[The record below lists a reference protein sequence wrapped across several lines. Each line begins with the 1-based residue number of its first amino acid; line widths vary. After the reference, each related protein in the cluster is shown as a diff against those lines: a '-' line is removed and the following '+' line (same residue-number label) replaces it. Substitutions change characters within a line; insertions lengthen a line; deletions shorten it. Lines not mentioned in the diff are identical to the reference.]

1 MAIRFSRRARACAPN
16 PSNSVNAAR
25 ENRSGWFANWTGL
38 GVGTLVVSAAFMA
51 QAVSAADAPQA
62 PKADKRQIEEV
73 VVTAERQEASVSD
86 TSISITAFTGQM
98 LDDFG
103 IRNAEDLQNLI
114 PAAVIQPYDMAI
126 RGVGRNFR
134 NLGGD
139 PGIATYQNSVYSEDF
154 GIASSEGGLYDIE
167 RVEVL
172 RGPQGTLY
180 GRNAIGGAVNFI
192 NKKPTD
198 DFQGSAR
205 VITGDNGLQ
214 EEYGMLSG
222 PLIKGL
228 LDARVTATRRD
239 RDGLVDDLSGN
250 TNPDDFGDTNN
261 SLALM
266 LTPSDSIS
274 LYVRGNDRHLS
285 RRMGGADAAGIV
297 TFADAGSVDPNVRD
311 TTTYAFGFR
320 AVNPTIPCANQFTRT
335 AVVQS
340 TGIRGGVG
348 CIVTGNPV
356 RTFVNPTT
364 GAIVT
369 AQRAVPGVD
378 AGNDQSPTNHPNY
391 AYGANQANQKIIGF
405 DNLTSDDLE
414 TATNGQQREQFDH
427 NGYTSE
433 LQWEINDTNSVKY
446 LFGYSTFFYNR
457 TTDVDLTDSKHHDNQ
472 FYVSQDATYK
482 SNELQWFTDPTDS
495 LSITSGLFYYTA
507 DITQRGDFYDS
518 TCVPGQPCASRY
530 ANGFPYAALGAG
542 GFATLAP
549 QSLFTAK
556 QSGEA
561 ILAGA
566 ANPGNCIVGLF
577 AVPTSSYCFG
587 PWVGNNLKQLA
598 HQKLATSGS
607 DLQYQTRSNRKTYAA
622 YTQGVY
628 TFNPQWALT
637 LGLRWAR
644 DTLHGEE
651 TLAYYN
657 EDNIIPLGFSPAGGT
672 SSLAAVNQALGWLGA
687 NGQILNED
695 RLLVAGMPA
704 GLSLWRAEKRDDA
717 DTTWRINMDYTPTE
731 DDLIY
736 LSATKGSR
744 SGGFNL
750 VFFSTNRQFKVES
763 LISYELGYK
772 GTLRDGTMQVNSAIY
787 YYDYSNVETFGTGPS
802 AFNPANTS
810 TSVFSVPS
818 AAIIGWDT
826 DVNWLI
832 ADAVT
837 LGANFSYTHS
847 EYTDHFTVN
856 DPNNANQPPSLF
868 NPLAIPIDLDGKQ
881 MLQVPEMKGGVYAQ
895 YDYSLGARGNVT
907 LLANWSW
914 IDKVYFSAFESPEDA
929 APSYQRTDLRATWL
943 SAEGTWSVSAFAN
956 NVFDEIG
963 LRQVDHYGS
972 NEDVN
977 FRRAGAPTIS
987 RQLGLTVDYSFGK

>member
-1 MAIRFSRRARACAPN
+1 MTIRFNRCARAYVPN
-16 PSNSVNAAR
+16 PSNSVDAVR
-25 ENRSGWFANWTGL
+25 ENRSRWFANWTWL
-38 GVGTLVVSAAFMA
+38 GVGLLVASAAFMA
-51 QAVSAADAPQA
+51 QAVSAEDAPAA
-62 PKADKRQIEEV
+62 PERRQIEEV
-73 VVTAERQEASVSD
+73 IVTAERQEASVSD
-86 TSISITAFTGQM
+86 TSISITAFTGDM
-98 LDDFG
+98 LEDFG

-154 GIASSEGGLYDIE
+154 GIASSEGGLFDIE

-198 DFQGSAR
+198 DFEASAR
-205 VITGDNGLQ
+205 VIAGDNGLQ

-222 PLIKGL
+222 PLLKGL
-228 LDARVTATRRD
+228 LAARVTATRRD

-250 TNPDDFGDTNN
+250 TDPDDFGDTNN
-261 SLALM
+261 SLALL
-266 LTPSDSIS
+266 LTPTDSIS
-274 LYVRGNDRHLS
+274 WYVRGNDRHLS

-297 TFADAGSVDPNVRD
+297 NLDESGNTNPNVRD
-311 TTTYAFGFR
+311 TTTYVFGYR
-320 AVNPTIPCANQFTRT
+320 AVNPATPCPNQFTRT
-335 AVVQS
+335 AVVAS
-340 TGIRGGVG
+340 PGVRGGVG

-356 RTFVNPTT
+356 RTFLNQTT
-364 GAIVT
+364 GAVVT
-369 AQRAVPGVD
+369 AQTVVPGVD
-378 AGNDQSPTNHPNY
+378 AGTDASTTNHPNY
-391 AYGANQANQKIIGF
+391 AFGANPAHQKVIGF

-427 NGYTSE
+427 NAYTSE
-433 LQWEINDTNSVKY
+433 LQWQMNDKNLFKY
-446 LFGYSTFFYNR
+446 LYGYSTFFYNR
-457 TTDVDLTDSKHHDNQ
+457 TTDVGVTDNEVFDRQ

-482 SNELQWFTDPTDS
+482 SNELQWFFDPMDD
-495 LSITSGLFYYTA
+495 LSITSGVFYYTA
-507 DITQRGDFYDS
+507 DITQIGDFYDS
-518 TCVPGQPCASRY
+518 TCVPDQPCASRY
-530 ANGFPYAALGAG
+530 ANGFPYAPFGAG
-542 GFATLAP
+542 AFGSSEP
-549 QSLFTAK
+549 MSLFSAK
-556 QSGEA
+556 QKGEA
-561 ILAGA
+561 FLAGGPA
-566 ANPGNCIVGLF
+566 PANCVPGLF
-577 AVPTSSYCFG
+577 DVAASNFCFG
-587 PWVGNNLKQLA
+587 PWVGNNLKPLA
-598 HQKLATSGS
+598 HEKIATVAS
-607 DLQYQTRSNRKTYAA
+607 DLQYQTRSNRKSYAA

-651 TLAYYN
+651 TLAFYN
-657 EDNIIPLGFSPAGGT
+657 EDTIIPLGFSPAGGT
-672 SSLAAVNQALGWLGA
+672 SSLAAVNQALGFLGA
-687 NGQILNED
+687 NGEILNPN

-704 GLSLWRAEKRDDA
+704 SISLWRAEKRDDA

-750 VFFSTNRQFKVES
+750 VFFSANRQFKVES

-772 GTLRDGTMQVNSAIY
+772 GTLRDGTVQLNSAIY

-802 AFNPANTS
+802 VFNPADTS

-818 AAIIGWDT
+818 ARIIGWDT

-832 ADAVT
+832 ADSVT
-837 LGANFSYTHS
+837 LGANFSYTGS
-847 EYTDHFTVN
+847 EYTDHFIVN
-856 DPNNANQPPSLF
+856 DPNDPNRPPSLF
-868 NPLAIPIDLDGKQ
+868 DPLNIPIDLDGKQ
-881 MLQVPEMKGGVYAQ
+881 MLQVPEMKGGVYAE
-895 YDYSLGARGNVT
+895 YTRVLGNNGQIT
-907 LLANWSW
+907 LLANWGW
-914 IDKVYFSAFESPEDA
+914 IDKVYFSAFESELDA
-929 APSYQRTDLRATWL
+929 APEYQRTDLRATWT
-943 SAEGTWSVSAFAN
+943 SATGTWSVAAFAN

-963 LRQVDHYGS
+963 LRQVDHYS
-972 NEDVN
+972 STEDVN
-977 FRRAGAPTIS
+977 FHRVGSPTIS
-987 RQLGLTVDYSFGK
+987 RQLGLSVDYVFGQ